1 MKNGIFQALIAL
13 AVVALFILHFTD
25 GGNAAAS
32 NQSAQTTADTTAGNR
47 GSVVFVRLDSLLNKY
62 ELHRRLSAQ
71 LDEKGRRLQADLA
84 QREQNVMAERQALQE
99 YAPSLSAAQLRQ
111 AQQDYQR
118 VENNYLQYQQR
129 VMTDYQ
135 AEQDSLTAMVQDDLK
150 IVIKELQAEMDFD
163 YVLQH
168 EATLLYGEEALD
180 ITSLLVQRLN
190 AKAKEETA
198 AAE

>member
-168 EATLLYGEEALD
+168 EATLLYGEETLD